1 MKILYVECN
10 MGVAGDMLMSALY
23 EIIPNKQDFLDKIN
37 SIFLNTVKVTE
48 TKERKCGIS
57 GTRLTVEIN
66 GIEEES
72 VDVFNKEPIA
82 DTLKKTAEHHCGDV
96 SQLTHNHTDLN
107 GVSQIIEHLD
117 VDEIVKNNARQIYQ
131 YIAIAE
137 SKAHKMTVEQ
147 IHFHE
152 LGELDAIVDIVG
164 SCLVLEQ
171 LNVDKVVVSPINLG
185 SGFVKCAHGILP
197 VPAPATAELIKGME
211 AFSSEI
217 KGELATPTG
226 VAVLKHFA
234 NEFSTMPRME
244 IENVGYG
251 MGKKD
256 FEKANCVRVF
266 VGKTKENTDTIAE
279 ISCNID
285 DMTSEEIGFAMDRLL
300 KNGALDVFVTP
311 IYMKKNRPSYLLSC
325 ICKACDVDKYSQI
338 TLENTTT
345 LGVRISVMERKILNR
360 EIETLQTSFGEIRV
374 KKSIGNGISHCKIE
388 YDDIA
393 KIANEKGL
401 PFIEV
406 KNRLQKEIEQLNKN
420 K

>member
-1 MKILYVECN
+1 
-10 MGVAGDMLMSALY
+10 
-23 EIIPNKQDFLDKIN
+23 
-37 SIFLNTVKVTE
+37 
-48 TKERKCGIS
+48 
-57 GTRLTVEIN
+57 
-66 GIEEES
+66 
-72 VDVFNKEPIA
+72 
-82 DTLKKTAEHHCGDV
+82 
-96 SQLTHNHTDLN
+96 
-107 GVSQIIEHLD
+107 
-117 VDEIVKNNARQIYQ
+117 
-131 YIAIAE
+131 
-137 SKAHKMTVEQ
+137 
-147 IHFHE
+147 
-152 LGELDAIVDIVG
+152 
-164 SCLVLEQ
+164 
-171 LNVDKVVVSPINLG
+171 
-185 SGFVKCAHGILP
+185 
-197 VPAPATAELIKGME
+197 
-211 AFSSEI
+211 
-217 KGELATPTG
+217 
-226 VAVLKHFA
+226 
-234 NEFSTMPRME
+234 ME

-266 VGKTKENTDTIAE
+266 VGKTKEDTDTIAE

-325 ICKACDVDKYSQI
+325 ICKVCDVDKYSQI

-360 EIETLQTSFGEIRV
+360 EIETVKTSFGEIRV
-374 KKSIGNGISHCKIE
+374 KKSIGNGISHSKIE

-393 KIANEKGL
+393 KIANESGL